1 MTKNEDKGYL
11 VEIRKTIYLG
21 YFRQFCHL
29 YSSLTDKQRLRN
41 IFNNTPNKVKTII
54 NMFQNELKVILTE
67 EEATYMLELIQAYL
81 NKSSFRKKV
90 DDFEKNKL
98 LEKQNHNCAICSCHI
113 DSDAHFDHII
123 PFKYVGDELENN
135 YQLLCSHCNHVK
147 NVNID
152 FRIRYLMKTI

>member
-29 YSSLTDKQRLRN
+29 HSSLTDKQRLRN

-81 NKSSFRKKV
+81 NKSSFRKKLMIL
-90 DDFEKNKL
+90 KK
-98 LEKQNHNCAICSCHI
+98 I
-113 DSDAHFDHII
+113 
-123 PFKYVGDELENN
+123 N
-135 YQLLCSHCNHVK
+135 Y
-147 NVNID
+147 
-152 FRIRYLMKTI
+152 